1 MIRGFTARLAWR
13 EGRAAYGRLSVFVTS
28 IALGVGSLVA
38 IHSFRADV
46 QRSLGDQARAL
57 LGADVRISSNRA
69 FPETFEAVLDS
80 MAAQERDVARTTTLA
95 SMVLDIRSQ
104 GVRLFQIQGV
114 DPGYP
119 YYGEVTST
127 PNAAWREIH
136 EDPGAV
142 ADPAVFI
149 QLDAAIGDTLLIG
162 EARVVLR
169 GEVTGLP
176 TELGF
181 QSAIGPRIY
190 ISRAQVPATGLLT
203 FGSIARYHANF
214 RMPEREDRDEFWN
227 RNHELLEANQLRY
240 TTAGVR
246 AQEMSAAVE
255 DVSRYLGLMGLAA
268 LFLGGIGVAS
278 AIHVYIREKVIT
290 VAVLRCLGALQRTL
304 FTAYLLQAAGLA
316 LVGSALGVA
325 LGMAVQRGLPV
336 VLSGLLPA
344 GVTTQVS
351 WLALGTGVLLGVW
364 VAIMFA
370 LGPLLEV
377 RGVSPLIA
385 LRHEFEPPKRTDAQ
399 RIGAFVLLALTLVGL
414 TVLEAPSP
422 NQGIGFAV
430 VLGGVALSLW
440 ATARVLIL
448 ATRRFFPHGMSYP
461 VRQGVS
467 NLFRPRNQTVSVTL
481 ALGFGAFVIGTVG
494 LVESSL
500 TQAFTLEAGA
510 GRWNLLLFDVQSDQR
525 ATVES
530 FVDSRA
536 SGRLAVTPLV
546 PSRLSAINGTPVEA
560 LLERPRGERP
570 SSWAM
575 RREYRHTYR
584 ADLSGSEVMVA
595 GAWWD
600 ESRVE
605 GGDAAAG
612 AAITG
617 DGAAGDALAGNRS
630 ASGRMAGDGSDGVA
644 RISME
649 ADLAESLRVGLGDQ
663 LTWDFGGV
671 PVESR
676 ITSLR
681 TVDWA
686 RFETNFY
693 VVFEPGALE
702 EAPQTAVILAR
713 IEGERERAEMQR
725 DLVVRFANVSVL
737 DLSLLQRTI
746 DDILQRA
753 NQGIRFLGVFSTVA
767 GVLVLIGS
775 LSTSRY
781 QRMRESALL
790 KTLGARR
797 RVVLKILTV
806 EYAVLGSLATTAG
819 LVLAIFAGWLMTW
832 TVFEVPFRL
841 DLARIGTVWL
851 WVTAVTVVV
860 GLIGSRGVI
869 SRPPLAVLR
878 DVAG

>member
-1 MIRGFTARLAWR
+1 MIRGFAARLAWR
-13 EGRAAYGRLSVFVTS
+13 EGRASYRRLSVFVTS

-57 LGADVRISSNRA
+57 LGADVRVSSRRA
-69 FPETFEAVLDS
+69 FPETFDAVLDS
-80 MAAQERDVARTTTLA
+80 MAEQGRDVARTTTLA
-95 SMVLDIRSQ
+95 SMVLDTRSQ

-114 DPGYP
+114 DSGYP

-127 PNAAWREIH
+127 PDGAWMEIH
-136 EDPGAV
+136 EGPWAV

-149 QLDAAIGDTLLIG
+149 QLDAVVGDTLLIG
-162 EARVVLR
+162 EARFVLR

-176 TELGF
+176 TDLGF
-181 QSAIGPRIY
+181 QSAIGPRFY
-190 ISRAQVPATGLLT
+190 ISRARLPATGLLT

-214 RMPEREDRDEFWN
+214 RMPEREDRDEFWD
-227 RNHELLEANQLRY
+227 RNHELLEANQLRH
-240 TTAGVR
+240 TTAGIR

-316 LVGSALGVA
+316 LIGSVLGVG
-325 LGMAVQRGLPV
+325 LGMAVQRGLPL
-336 VLSGLLPA
+336 VLSGLLPV

-351 WLALGTGVLLGVW
+351 WLAVGAGVLLGVW

-377 RGVSPLIA
+377 RGVSPLLA
-385 LRHEFEPPKRTDAQ
+385 LRHDFEPPKRTDAL
-399 RIGAFVLLALTLVGL
+399 RVGAFVLLALTLLGL
-414 TVLEAPSP
+414 TIMEAPSS
-422 NQGIGFAV
+422 NQGIGFAI
-430 VLGGVALSLW
+430 VLGGVGLSLW

-448 ATRRFFPHGMSYP
+448 ATKRFFPHRMSYP

-467 NLFRPRNQTVSVTL
+467 NLYRPRNQTVSVTL

-494 LVESSL
+494 LVEASL

-510 GRWNLLLFDVQSDQR
+510 GGWNLLLFDVQSDQR
-525 ATVES
+525 TTVED

-536 SGRLAVTPLV
+536 SGPLEVTPLV
-546 PSRLSAINGTPVEA
+546 PARLLAIKGTPVET
-560 LLERPRGERP
+560 LRDLPREERP

-584 ADLSGSEVMVA
+584 AELSGSEVMVE

-600 ESRVE
+600 ESTVDDDQR
-605 GGDAAAG
+605 A
-612 AAITG
+612 
-617 DGAAGDALAGNRS
+617 DGVVA
-630 ASGRMAGDGSDGVA
+630 GVA

-649 ADLAESLRVGLGDQ
+649 ADLAESLRVGLGDHI
-663 LTWDFGGV
+663 TWDFAGV
-671 PVESR
+671 PIESR

-681 TVDWA
+681 SVDWA

-693 VVFEPGALE
+693 VIFEPGTLE

-737 DLSLLQRTI
+737 DLSRLQQTI
-746 DDILQRA
+746 DEILQRA

-767 GVLVLIGS
+767 GVLVLIGA

-797 RVVLKILTV
+797 RVVLEVLTV
-806 EYAVLGSLATTAG
+806 EYAMLGSLATAAG
-819 LVLAIFAGWLMTW
+819 LVLAIFAGWMMTW

-851 WVTAVTVVV
+851 WVTAVTVAV

>member
-1 MIRGFTARLAWR
+1 MIRSFAARLAWR
-13 EGRAAYGRLSVFVTS
+13 EGRAGYRRLSVFVSS

-57 LGADVRISSNRA
+57 LGADVRVSSRRA
-69 FPETFEAVLDS
+69 FPETFDAVLDS
-80 MAAQERDVARTTTLA
+80 MAAQGRDVARTTTLA
-95 SMVLDIRSQ
+95 SMVLDTRSQ

-114 DPGYP
+114 DSGYP

-127 PNAAWREIH
+127 PNAAWRELH
-136 EDPGAV
+136 EGPWAV

-149 QLDAAIGDTLLIG
+149 QLDAVVGDTLLIG
-162 EARVVLR
+162 EARFVLR

-181 QSAIGPRIY
+181 QSAIGPRLY
-190 ISRAQVPATGLLT
+190 ISRARLPGTGLLT

-214 RMPEREDRDEFWN
+214 RMPEREDRAEFRD
-227 RNHELLEANQLRY
+227 RNDELLEANQLRY
-240 TTAGVR
+240 TTAGIR
-246 AQEMSAAVE
+246 AREMSSAVE
-255 DVSRYLGLMGLAA
+255 DVSRYLGLLGLAA

-278 AIHVYIREKVIT
+278 AIHVYIREKVVT
-290 VAVLRCLGALQRTL
+290 VAVLRCLGALQRTV

-316 LVGSALGVA
+316 LIGSVLGVG
-325 LGMAVQRGLPV
+325 LGMAVQRGLPL
-336 VLSGLLPA
+336 VLSGLLPV

-351 WLALGTGVLLGVW
+351 WLALGAGILLGVW

-385 LRHEFEPPKRTDAQ
+385 LRHDFEPPKRTDVL
-399 RIGAFVLLALTLVGL
+399 RIGAFVLLTLTLVGL
-414 TVLEAPSP
+414 TVMEAPSR
-422 NQGIGFAV
+422 NQGIGFAI
-430 VLGGVALSLW
+430 VLGGVGLSLW

-448 ATRRFFPHGMSYP
+448 ATKRFFPHGMSYP

-467 NLFRPRNQTVSVTL
+467 NLFRPRHQTVSVTL

-494 LVESSL
+494 LVEASL
-500 TQAFTLEAGA
+500 TQAFTLEAGV
-510 GRWNLLLFDVQSDQR
+510 GGWNLLLFDVQSDQR
-525 ATVES
+525 TTVED

-536 SGRLAVTPLV
+536 SGPLEVTPLV
-546 PSRLSAINGTPVEA
+546 PSRLLAIKGTPVA
-560 LLERPRGERP
+560 TLLELPGGERP

-584 ADLSGSEVMVA
+584 AELSGAEVLVA

-600 ESRVE
+600 EPPVDD
-605 GGDAAAG
+605 GDQE
-612 AAITG
+612 
-617 DGAAGDALAGNRS
+617 AGDEG
-630 ASGRMAGDGSDGVA
+630 AGDGVAGVA

-649 ADLAESLRVGLGDQ
+649 ADLAESLRVGLGDHI
-663 LTWDFGGV
+663 TWDFAGV

-681 TVDWA
+681 SVDWV

-693 VVFEPGALE
+693 VIFEPGTLE

-713 IEGERERAEMQR
+713 IEGERERAELQR

-737 DLSLLQRTI
+737 DLSRLQETI
-746 DDILQRA
+746 DAMLQRA

-767 GVLVLIGS
+767 GVLVLIGA

-790 KTLGARR
+790 KTLGATR
-797 RVVLKILTV
+797 RVVLKVLTV
-806 EYAVLGSLATTAG
+806 EYAVLGSLATAAG
-819 LVLAIFAGWLMTW
+819 LVLAIFAGWMMTW

-841 DLARIGTVWL
+841 DLARLGSVWL

-860 GLIGSRGVI
+860 GLIGSRGVV

>member
-1 MIRGFTARLAWR
+1 MIRGFAARLAWR
-13 EGRAAYGRLSVFVTS
+13 EGRAGYRRLSVFVSS

-57 LGADVRISSNRA
+57 LGADVRVSSRRA
-69 FPETFEAVLDS
+69 FPETFDAVLDS
-80 MAAQERDVARTTTLA
+80 MAAQGRDVARTTTLA
-95 SMVLDIRSQ
+95 SMVLDTRSQ
-104 GVRLFQIQGV
+104 AVRLFQIQGV
-114 DPGYP
+114 DSGYP

-136 EDPGAV
+136 EGPWAV

-149 QLDAAIGDTLLIG
+149 QLDAVVGDTLLIG
-162 EARVVLR
+162 EARFVLR

-181 QSAIGPRIY
+181 QSAIGPRLY
-190 ISRAQVPATGLLT
+190 ISRARLPGTGLLT

-214 RMPEREDRDEFWN
+214 RMPEREDRAEFRD
-227 RNHELLEANQLRY
+227 RNGELLEANQLRY
-240 TTAGVR
+240 TTAGIR
-246 AQEMSAAVE
+246 AREMSSAVE
-255 DVSRYLGLMGLAA
+255 DVSRYLGLLGLAA

-290 VAVLRCLGALQRTL
+290 VAVLRCLGALQRTV

-316 LVGSALGVA
+316 LIGSVLGVG
-325 LGMAVQRGLPV
+325 LGMAVQRGLPL
-336 VLSGLLPA
+336 VLSGLLPV

-351 WLALGTGVLLGVW
+351 WLALGAGILLGVW

-385 LRHEFEPPKRTDAQ
+385 LRHDLEPPKRTDVL

-414 TVLEAPSP
+414 TVMEAPSR
-422 NQGIGFAV
+422 NQGIGFTI
-430 VLGGVALSLW
+430 VLGGVGLSLW

-448 ATRRFFPHGMSYP
+448 ATKRFFPHGMSYP

-494 LVESSL
+494 LVEASL
-500 TQAFTLEAGA
+500 TQAFTLETGV
-510 GRWNLLLFDVQSDQR
+510 GGWNLLLFDVQSDQR
-525 ATVES
+525 TTVED

-536 SGRLAVTPLV
+536 SGPLEVTPLV
-546 PSRLSAINGTPVEA
+546 PSRLLAIKGTPVET
-560 LLERPRGERP
+560 LLELPGEERP

-584 ADLSGSEVMVA
+584 AELSGSEVLVA
-595 GAWWD
+595 GAWWEEPPVD
-600 ESRVE
+600 D
-605 GGDAAAG
+605 GDQE
-612 AAITG
+612 
-617 DGAAGDALAGNRS
+617 
-630 ASGRMAGDGSDGVA
+630 AGDGVAGVA

-649 ADLAESLRVGLGDQ
+649 ADLAESLRVGLGDHI
-663 LTWDFGGV
+663 TWDFAGV

-681 TVDWA
+681 SVDWA

-693 VVFEPGALE
+693 VIFEPGTLE

-713 IEGERERAEMQR
+713 IEGERERAELQR

-737 DLSLLQRTI
+737 DLSRLQATI
-746 DDILQRA
+746 DAILQRA

-767 GVLVLIGS
+767 GVLVLIGA

-790 KTLGARR
+790 KTLGATR
-797 RVVLKILTV
+797 RVVLKVLTV
-806 EYAVLGSLATTAG
+806 EYAVLGSLATAAG
-819 LVLAIFAGWLMTW
+819 LVLAIFAGWMMTW

-841 DLARIGTVWL
+841 DLARLGSVWL

-860 GLIGSRGVI
+860 GLIGSRGVV

>member
-1 MIRGFTARLAWR
+1 MIRGFAARLAWR
-13 EGRAAYGRLSVFVTS
+13 EGRAAYRRLSVFVSS

-46 QRSLGDQARAL
+46 QRSLGEQARAL

-69 FPETFEAVLDS
+69 FPESFDAVLDS
-80 MAAQERDVARTTTLA
+80 MAAQGRDVARTTTLA
-95 SMVLDIRSQ
+95 SMVLDTRSQ
-104 GVRLFQIQGV
+104 GVRLFQVQAV
-114 DPGYP
+114 EPGYP
-119 YYGEVTST
+119 FYGEVTST
-127 PNAAWREIH
+127 PNAAWGEIH
-136 EDPGAV
+136 DGPWAV

-149 QLDAAIGDTLLIG
+149 QLGAAVGDTLLIG
-162 EARVVLR
+162 EARFVLR

-181 QSAIGPRIY
+181 QSAIGPRVY
-190 ISRAQVPATGLLT
+190 ISLGQLPATGLLA
-203 FGSIARYHANF
+203 FGSIVRYHANF
-214 RMPEREDRDEFWN
+214 RMPAREDQDEFWDGQL
-227 RNHELLEANQLRY
+227 ELLEANQLQF
-240 TTAGVR
+240 TTAGLR
-246 AQEMSAAVE
+246 AQEMSSAVE
-255 DVSRYLGLMGLAA
+255 DLSRYLGLMGLTA

-278 AIHVYIREKVIT
+278 AINVYIREKVVT
-290 VAVLRCLGALQRTL
+290 VAILRCLGALQRTL
-304 FTAYLLQAAGLA
+304 FTAYLLQAAALA
-316 LVGSALGVA
+316 LIGSVLGVG
-325 LGMAVQRGLPV
+325 LGMVVQRVLPFA
-336 VLSGLLPA
+336 LSGLLPA

-351 WLALGTGVLLGVW
+351 WLALGAGIALGVW
-364 VAIMFA
+364 VAVMFA

-385 LRHEFEPPKRTDAQ
+385 LRHDFEPPKRTDAL
-399 RIGAFVLLALTLVGL
+399 RIGAFLLLALTLVVL

-422 NQGIGFAV
+422 EQGIAFALA
-430 VLGGVALSLW
+430 LGVVALSLW

-494 LVESSL
+494 LVEVSL

-510 GRWNLLLFDVQSDQR
+510 GRWNLLLFDVQPDQR
-525 ATVES
+525 ELVES
-530 FVDSRA
+530 FVGSR
-536 SGRLAVTPLV
+536 SSVPLEVTPLV
-546 PSRLSAINGTPVEA
+546 PSRLSEINGTPVEA
-560 LLERPRGERP
+560 LLERPREERP

-584 ADLSGSEVMVA
+584 AELSASEVMVA

-600 ESRVE
+600 EPTV
-605 GGDAAAG
+605 
-612 AAITG
+612 G
-617 DGAAGDALAGNRS
+617 DGDEAA
-630 ASGRMAGDGSDGVA
+630 GVA

-649 ADLAESLRVGLGDQ
+649 VDLAESLRVGLGDRV
-663 LTWDFGGV
+663 TWDFAGV
-671 PVESR
+671 PIESR

-681 TVDWA
+681 SVDWA

-693 VVFEPGALE
+693 VIFEPGTLE

-713 IEGERERAEMQR
+713 IEGEQGRAELQR
-725 DLVVRFANVSVL
+725 DLVLRFANVSVL
-737 DLSLLQRTI
+737 DLSLLQQTI
-746 DDILQRA
+746 DTILERA
-753 NQGIRFLGVFSTVA
+753 KQGIRFLGVFSTVA
-767 GVLVLIGS
+767 GVFVLIGA
-775 LSTSRY
+775 LATSRY

-806 EYAVLGSLATTAG
+806 EYAMLGSLAAAAG
-819 LVLAIFAGWLMTW
+819 LVLAICAGWMMTRM
-832 TVFEVPFRL
+832 VFEVPFRL
-841 DLARIGTVWL
+841 DLVRLGSVWL
-851 WVTAVTVVV
+851 WITAVTVVV
-860 GLIGSRGVI
+860 GLLGSRGML

>member
-1 MIRGFTARLAWR
+1 MIRSFAARLAWR
-13 EGRAAYGRLSVFVTS
+13 EGRAGYRRLSVFVSS

-57 LGADVRISSNRA
+57 LGADVRVSSRRA
-69 FPETFEAVLDS
+69 FPETFDAVLDS
-80 MAAQERDVARTTTLA
+80 MAAQGRDVARTTTLA
-95 SMVLDIRSQ
+95 SMVLDTRSQ

-114 DPGYP
+114 DSGYP

-136 EDPGAV
+136 EGPWAV

-149 QLDAAIGDTLLIG
+149 QLDAVVGDTLLIG
-162 EARVVLR
+162 EARFVLR

-181 QSAIGPRIY
+181 QSAIGPRLY
-190 ISRAQVPATGLLT
+190 ISRARLPGTGLLT

-214 RMPEREDRDEFWN
+214 RMPEREDRAEFRD
-227 RNHELLEANQLRY
+227 RNDELLEANQLRY
-240 TTAGVR
+240 TTAGIR
-246 AQEMSAAVE
+246 AREMSSAVE
-255 DVSRYLGLMGLAA
+255 DVSRYLGLLGLAA

-278 AIHVYIREKVIT
+278 AIHVYIREKVVT
-290 VAVLRCLGALQRTL
+290 VAVLRCLGALQRTV
-304 FTAYLLQAAGLA
+304 FTAYLLQAVGLA
-316 LVGSALGVA
+316 LIGSVLGVG
-325 LGMAVQRGLPV
+325 LGMAVQRGLPL
-336 VLSGLLPA
+336 VLSGLLPV

-351 WLALGTGVLLGVW
+351 WLALGAGILLGVW

-385 LRHEFEPPKRTDAQ
+385 LRHDFEPPKRTDVL
-399 RIGAFVLLALTLVGL
+399 RIGAFVLLTLTLVGL
-414 TVLEAPSP
+414 TVMEAPSR
-422 NQGIGFAV
+422 NQGIGFAI
-430 VLGGVALSLW
+430 VLGGVGLSLW

-448 ATRRFFPHGMSYP
+448 ATKRFFPHGMSYP

-494 LVESSL
+494 LVEASL
-500 TQAFTLEAGA
+500 TQAFTLEAGV
-510 GRWNLLLFDVQSDQR
+510 GGWNFLLFDVQSDQR
-525 ATVES
+525 TTVED

-536 SGRLAVTPLV
+536 SGPLEVTPLV
-546 PSRLSAINGTPVEA
+546 PSRLLAIKGTPVET
-560 LLERPRGERP
+560 LLELPGGERP

-584 ADLSGSEVMVA
+584 AELSGSEVLVA

-600 ESRVE
+600 EPPVDD
-605 GGDAAAG
+605 GDQE
-612 AAITG
+612 
-617 DGAAGDALAGNRS
+617 AGDEG
-630 ASGRMAGDGSDGVA
+630 AGDGVAGVA

-649 ADLAESLRVGLGDQ
+649 ADLAESLRVGLGDHI
-663 LTWDFGGV
+663 TWDFAGV

-681 TVDWA
+681 SVDWV

-693 VVFEPGALE
+693 VIFEPGTLE

-713 IEGERERAEMQR
+713 IEGERERAELQR

-737 DLSLLQRTI
+737 DLSRLQETI
-746 DDILQRA
+746 DAILQRA

-767 GVLVLIGS
+767 GVLVLIGA

-790 KTLGARR
+790 KTLGATR
-797 RVVLKILTV
+797 RVVLKVLTV
-806 EYAVLGSLATTAG
+806 EYAVLGSLATAAG
-819 LVLAIFAGWLMTW
+819 LVLAIFAGWMMTW

-841 DLARIGTVWL
+841 DLARLGSVWL

-860 GLIGSRGVI
+860 GLIGSRGVV

>member
-1 MIRGFTARLAWR
+1 MIRGFAARLAWR
-13 EGRAAYGRLSVFVTS
+13 EGRAAYRRLSVFVSS

-46 QRSLGDQARAL
+46 HRSLGDQARAL
-57 LGADVRISSNRA
+57 LGADVRVWSNRE
-69 FPETFEAVLDS
+69 FPEAFDAVLDS
-80 MAAQERDVARTTTLA
+80 MAGQGRDVARTTTLA
-95 SMVLDIRSQ
+95 SMVLDTRSQ
-104 GVRLFQIQGV
+104 GVRLVQIQGV

-119 YYGEVTST
+119 YYGNITST
-127 PNAAWREIH
+127 PDAAWAGIH
-136 EDPGAV
+136 QGPWAV
-142 ADPAVFI
+142 ADPAVLI
-149 QLDAAIGDTLLIG
+149 QLDAAVGDTLLIG
-162 EARVVLR
+162 EARFVLR
-169 GEVTGLP
+169 GGVVGLP
-176 TELGF
+176 TDVGF
-181 QSAIGPRIY
+181 QSAIGPRVY
-190 ISRAQVPATGLLT
+190 ISRDELPSTGLLT

-214 RMPEREDRDEFWN
+214 RMPERADRDEFYD
-227 RNHELLEANQLRY
+227 RNSELLEANQLQY
-240 TTAGVR
+240 TTAGRR
-246 AQEMSAAVE
+246 AQEMSSAVE
-255 DVSRYLGLMGLAA
+255 DVSGYLGLMGLAA

-316 LVGSALGVA
+316 LIGSLVGVG
-325 LGMAVQRGLPV
+325 LGMAVQRGLPL
-336 VLSGLLPA
+336 VLTGLLPV

-351 WLALGTGVLLGVW
+351 WLALGAGVALGVW

-385 LRHEFEPPKRTDAQ
+385 LRHDFEPPKRTDAL
-399 RIGAFVLLALTLVGL
+399 RVGAFVLLAATLVGL
-414 TVLEAPSP
+414 TVLEAPEAD
-422 NQGIGFAV
+422 QGIGFAM
-430 VLGGVALSLW
+430 VLGGVALALW

-448 ATRRFFPHGMSYP
+448 ATKRFFPHGMSYP

-494 LVESSL
+494 LVEASL

-525 ATVES
+525 ETVED
-530 FVDSRA
+530 FLDSRA
-536 SGRLAVTPLV
+536 SGPLEVTPLV
-546 PSRLSAINGTPVEA
+546 PSQMLAINGTPVET
-560 LLERPRGERP
+560 LLGMPREERPR
-570 SSWAM
+570 SWAM
-575 RREYRHTYR
+575 RRQYRHTYR
-584 ADLSGSEVMVA
+584 AELTGSEVLLA

-600 ESRVE
+600 GTTAGE
-605 GGDAAAG
+605 GD
-612 AAITG
+612 
-617 DGAAGDALAGNRS
+617 DGAGSGVARGGRVGDELAGEGV
-630 ASGRMAGDGSDGVA
+630 ADVA

-649 ADLAESLRVGLGDQ
+649 AELAEDLRVGLGDRV
-663 LTWDFGGV
+663 TWDFAGV
-671 PVESR
+671 PVESE

-702 EAPQTAVILAR
+702 EAPQTAVVLAL
-713 IEGERERAEMQR
+713 IEGEQERAEMQR

-737 DLSLLQRTI
+737 DLSRLQQTI
-746 DDILQRA
+746 DDILARA
-753 NQGIRFLGVFSTVA
+753 NQGIRFLGVFTTFA
-767 GVLVLIGS
+767 GVLVLIGA
-775 LSTSRY
+775 LATSRY

-797 RVVLKILTV
+797 RVVLKVLTV
-806 EYAVLGSLATTAG
+806 EYAMLGSLAAAAG
-819 LVLAIFAGWLMTW
+819 VVLAIFAGWMMTSN
-832 TVFEVPFRL
+832 VFEVPFRL
-841 DLARIGTVWL
+841 DVARLGTVWL

-860 GLIGSRGVI
+860 GLIGSRSVLA
-869 SRPPLAVLR
+869 RPPLAVLR

>member
-1 MIRGFTARLAWR
+1 MIRGFAARLAWR
-13 EGRAAYGRLSVFVTS
+13 EGRAAYGRLTVFVSS

-46 QRSLGDQARAL
+46 QRSIGEQARTL
-57 LGADVRISSNRA
+57 LGADVRVSSNRA
-69 FPETFEAVLDS
+69 FPETFDAVLDS
-80 MAAQERDVARTTTLA
+80 MAEQDREVARTTTLV
-95 SMVLDIRSQ
+95 SMVLDTRSEGIRLLQVQ
-104 GVRLFQIQGV
+104 GVAS
-114 DPGYP
+114 GYP

-127 PNAAWREIH
+127 PDAAWAEIH
-136 EDPGAV
+136 EGPSVV

-149 QLDAAIGDTLLIG
+149 QLGAAVGDTLLIG
-162 EARVVLR
+162 EARFVLR

-181 QSAIGPRIY
+181 QTAIGPRVY
-190 ISRAQVPATGLLT
+190 ISLDRLPSTGLLT

-214 RMPEREDRDEFWN
+214 RMPEREDRDEFWD
-227 RNHELLEANQLRY
+227 RNGELLDANQLEF
-240 TTAGVR
+240 TTAGIR
-246 AQEMSAAVE
+246 AQEMSSAVE
-255 DVSRYLGLMGLAA
+255 DFSRYLGLMGLTA

-278 AIHVYIREKVIT
+278 AINVYIREKVVS
-290 VAVLRCLGALQRTL
+290 VAVLRCLGALQGTI

-316 LVGSALGVA
+316 LIGSILGVG
-325 LGMAVQRGLPV
+325 LGTAVQWGLPLALAGV
-336 VLSGLLPA
+336 LPA

-351 WLALGTGVLLGVW
+351 WLALGAGVALGVW

-385 LRHEFEPPKRTDAQ
+385 LRHDFEPAKRTDFR
-399 RIGAFVLLALTLVGL
+399 RIGAFLLLALTLVGL
-414 TVLEAPSP
+414 TVLEAPTP
-422 NQGIGFAV
+422 DQGIRFAAA
-430 VLGGVALSLW
+430 LGGVGLSLW
-440 ATARVLIL
+440 AMARVLIL
-448 ATRRFFPHGMSYP
+448 AARRFFPHRMSYP
-461 VRQGVS
+461 IRQGVS

-494 LVESSL
+494 LVEASL

-510 GRWNLLLFDVQSDQR
+510 GRWNLLLFDVQPDQR
-525 ATVES
+525 ESVES
-530 FVDSRA
+530 FVGSRS
-536 SGRLAVTPLV
+536 SGPLEVTPLV
-546 PSRLSAINGTPVEA
+546 PSQLSAINGIPVET
-560 LLERPRGERP
+560 LLTLPEGERP

-575 RREYRHTYR
+575 RREFRHTYR
-584 ADLSGSEVMVA
+584 AELSGSEVMVA
-595 GAWWD
+595 GDWWD
-600 ESRVE
+600 DEVAV
-605 GGDAAAG
+605 GGDGGGRGTG
-612 AAITG
+612 AERVSG
-617 DGAAGDALAGNRS
+617 DGVAGI
-630 ASGRMAGDGSDGVA
+630 A

-649 ADLAESLRVGLGDQ
+649 VELAESLRVGLGDHV
-663 LTWDFGGV
+663 TWDFAGV

-681 TVDWA
+681 SVDWA

-693 VVFEPGALE
+693 VIFEPGVLE

-713 IEGERERAEMQR
+713 VDGEQERAELQR
-725 DLVVRFANVSVL
+725 DLVVRFANVAVL
-737 DLSLLQRTI
+737 DLSLLQQTI
-746 DDILQRA
+746 DAILRQA

-767 GVLVLIGS
+767 GVLVLIGA
-775 LSTSRY
+775 LATSRY

-790 KTLGARR
+790 KTLGATR
-797 RVVLKILTV
+797 RVILQILTV

-819 LVLAIFAGWLMTW
+819 LVLAIGAGWMMAR

-841 DLARIGTVWL
+841 DLVRIGGVWL

-860 GLIGSRGVI
+860 GLIGSRGAL

>member
-1 MIRGFTARLAWR
+1 MIRSFAARLAWR
-13 EGRAAYGRLSVFVTS
+13 EGRAAYRRLSVFVSS

-57 LGADVRISSNRA
+57 LGADVRISSRRE
-69 FPETFEAVLDS
+69 FPEAFDAVLDS
-80 MAAQERDVARTTTLA
+80 MAGQGRDVARTTTLA

-114 DPGYP
+114 DAGYP
-119 YYGEVTST
+119 YYGEFTST
-127 PNAAWREIH
+127 PDAAWTEIH
-136 EDPGAV
+136 EGPWAV

-149 QLDAAIGDTLLIG
+149 QLDAAVGDTLLIG
-162 EARVVLR
+162 EARFVLR
-169 GEVTGLP
+169 GGVTGLP
-176 TELGF
+176 TDVGF
-181 QSAIGPRIY
+181 QSAIGPRVY
-190 ISRAQVPATGLLT
+190 ISRDRLSSTGLLT
-203 FGSIARYHANF
+203 FGSIVRYHANF
-214 RMPEREDRDEFWN
+214 RMPEREDRAQFRDRN
-227 RNHELLEANQLRY
+227 RELLEVNQLRY
-240 TTAGVR
+240 TTAGGR
-246 AQEMSAAVE
+246 AREMSSAVE
-255 DVSRYLGLMGLAA
+255 DVSRYLGLLGLAA

-278 AIHVYIREKVIT
+278 AIHVYIREKVVTI
-290 VAVLRCLGALQRTL
+290 AVLRCLGALQRTL

-316 LVGSALGVA
+316 LIGSVLGVG
-325 LGMAVQRGLPV
+325 LGMAVQRVLPL
-336 VLSGLLPA
+336 VLTGLLPV

-351 WLALGTGVLLGVW
+351 WLALGAGVALGVW

-385 LRHEFEPPKRTDAQ
+385 LRHDFEPPKRTDAL
-399 RIGAFVLLALTLVGL
+399 RVAAFVLLAVTLVGL
-414 TVLEAPSP
+414 TVLEAPSDE
-422 NQGIGFAV
+422 GIGFAI
-430 VLGGVALSLW
+430 VLGGVALALW

-448 ATRRFFPHGMSYP
+448 ATKRFFPHGMSYP

-494 LVESSL
+494 LVEASL

-525 ATVES
+525 ETVED
-530 FVDSRA
+530 FLDSRA
-536 SGRLAVTPLV
+536 SGPLEVTPLV
-546 PSRLSAINGTPVEA
+546 PSQLLAINGIPVET
-560 LLERPRGERP
+560 LLEAPRGERP
-570 SSWAM
+570 RSWAM
-575 RREYRHTYR
+575 RRQYRHTYR
-584 ADLSGSEVMVA
+584 AELTSSEALVA

-600 ESRVE
+600 TPAVFE
-605 GGDAAAG
+605 GEEGAG
-612 AAITG
+612 SDGTG
-617 DGAAGDALAGNRS
+617 DELAGDEGA
-630 ASGRMAGDGSDGVA
+630 GVA

-649 ADLAESLRVGLGDQ
+649 ADLAESLCVGLGDRI
-663 LTWDFGGV
+663 TWDFAGV
-671 PVESR
+671 PIESR

-681 TVDWA
+681 SVDWA
-686 RFETNFY
+686 RFQTNFY
-693 VVFEPGALE
+693 VVFEPGTLE
-702 EAPQTAVILAR
+702 EAPQTAVVLALV
-713 IEGERERAEMQR
+713 EGEQERAEMQR
-725 DLVVRFANVSVL
+725 DLVLRFANVSVL
-737 DLSLLQRTI
+737 DLSRLQQTI
-746 DDILQRA
+746 DEILQRA

-767 GVLVLIGS
+767 GVLVLIGA

-797 RVVLKILTV
+797 GVVLKILTV
-806 EYAVLGSLATTAG
+806 EYAVLGSLATAAG

-841 DLARIGTVWL
+841 DLARIGAVWL
-851 WVTAVTVVV
+851 WVTGVTLVV

-878 DVAG
+878 EVAV

>member
-1 MIRGFTARLAWR
+1 MIRSFAARLAWR
-13 EGRAAYGRLSVFVTS
+13 EGRAAYRRLSVFVSS

-57 LGADVRISSNRA
+57 LGADVRISSRRE
-69 FPETFEAVLDS
+69 FPEAFDAVLDS
-80 MAAQERDVARTTTLA
+80 MAGQGRDVARTTTLA

-114 DPGYP
+114 DAGYP
-119 YYGEVTST
+119 YYGEFTST
-127 PNAAWREIH
+127 PDAAWTEIH
-136 EDPGAV
+136 EGPWAV

-149 QLDAAIGDTLLIG
+149 QLDAAVGDTLLIG
-162 EARVVLR
+162 EARFVLR
-169 GEVTGLP
+169 GGVTGLP
-176 TELGF
+176 TDVGF
-181 QSAIGPRIY
+181 QSAIGPRVY
-190 ISRAQVPATGLLT
+190 ISRDRLSSTGLLT
-203 FGSIARYHANF
+203 FGSIVRYHANF
-214 RMPEREDRDEFWN
+214 RMPEREDRAQFRDRN
-227 RNHELLEANQLRY
+227 RELLEVNQLRY
-240 TTAGVR
+240 TTAGGR
-246 AQEMSAAVE
+246 AREMSSAVE
-255 DVSRYLGLMGLAA
+255 DVSRYLGLLGLAA

-278 AIHVYIREKVIT
+278 AIHVYIREKVVTI
-290 VAVLRCLGALQRTL
+290 AVLRCLGALQRTL

-316 LVGSALGVA
+316 LIGSVLGVG
-325 LGMAVQRGLPV
+325 LGMAVQRVLPL
-336 VLSGLLPA
+336 VLTGLLPV

-351 WLALGTGVLLGVW
+351 WLALGAGVALGVW

-385 LRHEFEPPKRTDAQ
+385 LRHDFEPPKRTDAL
-399 RIGAFVLLALTLVGL
+399 RVAAFVLLAVTLVGL
-414 TVLEAPSP
+414 TVLEAPSDE
-422 NQGIGFAV
+422 GIGFAI
-430 VLGGVALSLW
+430 VLGGVALALW

-448 ATRRFFPHGMSYP
+448 ATKRFFPHGMSYP

-494 LVESSL
+494 LVEASL

-525 ATVES
+525 ETVEN
-530 FVDSRA
+530 FLDSRA
-536 SGRLAVTPLV
+536 SGPLEVTPLV
-546 PSRLSAINGTPVEA
+546 PSQLLAINGIPVET
-560 LLERPRGERP
+560 LLEAPRGERP
-570 SSWAM
+570 RSWAM
-575 RREYRHTYR
+575 RRQYRHTYR
-584 ADLSGSEVMVA
+584 AELTSSEALVA

-600 ESRVE
+600 TPAVFKGEE
-605 GGDAAAG
+605 GAG
-612 AAITG
+612 SDGTG
-617 DGAAGDALAGNRS
+617 DELAGDEGA
-630 ASGRMAGDGSDGVA
+630 GVA

-649 ADLAESLRVGLGDQ
+649 ADLAESLRVGLGDRI
-663 LTWDFGGV
+663 TWDFAGV
-671 PVESR
+671 PIESR

-681 TVDWA
+681 SVDWA
-686 RFETNFY
+686 RFQTNFY
-693 VVFEPGALE
+693 VVFEPGTLE
-702 EAPQTAVILAR
+702 EAPQTAVVLALV
-713 IEGERERAEMQR
+713 EGEQERAEMQR
-725 DLVVRFANVSVL
+725 DLVLRFANVSVL
-737 DLSLLQRTI
+737 DLSRLQQTI
-746 DDILQRA
+746 DEILQRA

-767 GVLVLIGS
+767 GVLVLIGA

-797 RVVLKILTV
+797 GVVLKILTV
-806 EYAVLGSLATTAG
+806 EYAVLGSLATAAG

-841 DLARIGTVWL
+841 DLARIGAVWL
-851 WVTAVTVVV
+851 WVTGVTLVV

-878 DVAG
+878 EVAG

>member
-1 MIRGFTARLAWR
+1 MIRGFAARLAWR
-13 EGRAAYGRLSVFVTS
+13 EGRAAYRRLSVFVSS

-38 IHSFRADV
+38 IHSFRSDV
-46 QRSLGDQARAL
+46 QRSLGEQARAL
-57 LGADVRISSNRA
+57 LGADVRVSSNQA
-69 FPETFEAVLDS
+69 FPEAFDAVLDS
-80 MAAQERDVARTTTLA
+80 MAGLERDVARTTTLV

-114 DPGYP
+114 DSGYP

-127 PNAAWREIH
+127 PDAAWAEIH
-136 EDPGAV
+136 DGPWAV
-142 ADPAVFI
+142 ADPAAFI
-149 QLDAAIGDTLLIG
+149 QLDAAVGDTLLIG
-162 EARVVLR
+162 EARFVLR
-169 GEVTGLP
+169 GEVVGLP

-181 QSAIGPRIY
+181 QSAIGPRLY
-190 ISRAQVPATGLLT
+190 ISRGRLPSTGLLT
-203 FGSIARYHANF
+203 FGSIVRYHANF
-214 RMPEREDRDEFWN
+214 RMPEREDRDEFYD
-227 RNHELLEANQLRY
+227 RHSELLTANQLQY
-240 TTAGVR
+240 TTAGRR
-246 AQEMSAAVE
+246 AQEMSSAVE

-278 AIHVYIREKVIT
+278 AINVYIREKVVT

-316 LVGSALGVA
+316 LIGSVLGVG
-325 LGMAVQRGLPV
+325 LGMVVQWGLPL
-336 VLSGLLPA
+336 VLTGLLPV

-351 WLALGTGVLLGVW
+351 WLALGAGIALGVW
-364 VAIMFA
+364 VAVMFA

-377 RGVSPLIA
+377 RDVSPLIA
-385 LRHEFEPPKRTDAQ
+385 LRHDFEPQKRTDSL
-399 RIGAFVLLALTLVGL
+399 RVGAFVLLALTLVGL
-414 TVLEAPSP
+414 TVLEAPDP
-422 NQGIGFAV
+422 DQGIRFAI

-440 ATARVLIL
+440 AMARVLIL

-494 LVESSL
+494 LVEGSL

-510 GRWNLLLFDVQSDQR
+510 GRWNLLLFDVQPDQR
-525 ATVES
+525 ETVEG
-530 FVDSRA
+530 FVGPLS
-536 SGRLAVTPLV
+536 SGPLEVTPLV
-546 PSRLSAINGTPVEA
+546 PSRLSAINGTPVET

-570 SSWAM
+570 SRWAM

-584 ADLSGSEVMVA
+584 AELSGSEGLVA

-600 ESRVE
+600 EPSV
-605 GGDAAAG
+605 GDRDEAA
-612 AAITG
+612 
-617 DGAAGDALAGNRS
+617 
-630 ASGRMAGDGSDGVA
+630 GVA

-649 ADLAESLRVGLGDQ
+649 VDLAESLRVGLGDHV
-663 LTWDFGGV
+663 TWDFAGV

-681 TVDWA
+681 SVDWA

-693 VVFEPGALE
+693 VIFEPGTLE
-702 EAPQTAVILAR
+702 EAPQSAVILSR
-713 IEGERERAEMQR
+713 IEGAQERAELQR

-737 DLSLLQRTI
+737 DLSLLQQTI
-746 DDILQRA
+746 DTILQRA

-767 GVLVLIGS
+767 GVFVLIGA
-775 LSTSRY
+775 LATSRY

-790 KTLGARR
+790 KTLGAKR
-797 RVVLKILTV
+797 RVVLQILTV
-806 EYAVLGSLATTAG
+806 EYAVLGSLATAAG
-819 LVLAIFAGWLMTW
+819 LVLAIFAGWMMTW
-832 TVFEVPFRL
+832 TVFEVPFSL
-841 DLARIGTVWL
+841 DLGRIGTVWL
-851 WVTAVTVVV
+851 WVTGVTVVV
-860 GLIGSRGVI
+860 GLIGSRGALA
-869 SRPPLAVLR
+869 RPPLAVLR

>member
-1 MIRGFTARLAWR
+1 MIRGFAARLAWR
-13 EGRAAYGRLSVFVTS
+13 EGRAAYGRLSVFVSS

-57 LGADVRISSNRA
+57 LGADVRVSSRRA
-69 FPETFEAVLDS
+69 FPETFEVVLDS
-80 MAAQERDVARTTTLA
+80 MAAQGRDVARTTTLA
-95 SMVLDIRSQ
+95 SMVLDARSQ

-114 DPGYP
+114 DSGYP
-119 YYGEVTST
+119 YYGEITST
-127 PNAAWREIH
+127 PNGAWREIQ
-136 EDPGAV
+136 EGPWAV

-149 QLDAAIGDTLLIG
+149 QLDAVVGDTLLIG
-162 EARVVLR
+162 EARFVLR

-176 TELGF
+176 TDLGF
-181 QSAIGPRIY
+181 QSAIGPRVY
-190 ISRAQVPATGLLT
+190 VSRDRLSSTGLLT
-203 FGSIARYHANF
+203 FGSIVRYHANF
-214 RMPEREDRDEFWN
+214 RMPDREDRAEFRD
-227 RNHELLEANQLRY
+227 RNGELLEANQLRY
-240 TTAGVR
+240 TTAGGR
-246 AQEMSAAVE
+246 AREMSSAVE
-255 DVSRYLGLMGLAA
+255 DVARYLGLLGLAA

-304 FTAYLLQAAGLA
+304 CTAYLLQAAGLA
-316 LVGSALGVA
+316 LIGSVLGVG
-325 LGMAVQRGLPV
+325 LGMAVQRGLP
-336 VLSGLLPA
+336 LLLTGLLPV

-351 WLALGTGVLLGVW
+351 WLTVGAGVALGVW

-385 LRHEFEPPKRTDAQ
+385 LRHDFEPPKRTDGLRVA
-399 RIGAFVLLALTLVGL
+399 AFVLLAATLVAL
-414 TVLEAPSP
+414 TVLEAPSDE
-422 NQGIGFAV
+422 GIGFAI
-430 VLGGVALSLW
+430 VLGGVALALW
-440 ATARVLIL
+440 ATARGLIL

-461 VRQGVS
+461 IRQGVS

-494 LVESSL
+494 LVEASL

-525 ATVES
+525 ETVQD
-530 FVDSRA
+530 FLDSRA
-536 SGRLAVTPLV
+536 SGPLEVTPLV
-546 PSRLSAINGTPVEA
+546 PSQLLAINGTPVETLREA
-560 LLERPRGERP
+560 PRGERP
-570 SSWAM
+570 RSWAM

-584 ADLSGSEVMVA
+584 SELTGSEALVA
-595 GAWWD
+595 GTWWD
-600 ESRVE
+600 EPPV
-605 GGDAAAG
+605 DD
-612 AAITG
+612 G
-617 DGAAGDALAGNRS
+617 DGGP
-630 ASGRMAGDGSDGVA
+630 GDGVAGEGVAGVA

-649 ADLAESLRVGLGDQ
+649 ADLAESLRVGLGDHI
-663 LTWDFGGV
+663 TWDFAGV

-681 TVDWA
+681 SVDWA

-693 VVFEPGALE
+693 VIFEPGTLE

-713 IEGERERAEMQR
+713 VEGERERAELQR

-737 DLSLLQRTI
+737 DLSRLQQTI
-746 DDILQRA
+746 DAILQRA

-767 GVLVLIGS
+767 GVLVLIGA

-797 RVVLKILTV
+797 QVVLKVLTV
-806 EYAVLGSLATTAG
+806 EYAVLGSLATAAG
-819 LVLAIFAGWLMTW
+819 LVLAIFAGWMMTW

-841 DLARIGTVWL
+841 DLARIGAVWL

>member
-1 MIRGFTARLAWR
+1 
-13 EGRAAYGRLSVFVTS
+13 
-28 IALGVGSLVA
+28 VA

-57 LGADVRISSNRA
+57 LGADVRVSSNRA
-69 FPETFEAVLDS
+69 FPEAFDAVLDS

-95 SMVLDIRSQ
+95 SMVLDTRSQ

-114 DPGYP
+114 DAGYP

-127 PNAAWREIH
+127 PTGAWTVIH
-136 EDPGAV
+136 DGPSAV

-149 QLDAAIGDTLLIG
+149 QLDAAVGDTLLIG
-162 EARVVLR
+162 EVRFVLR
-169 GEVTGLP
+169 GEVIGLP

-181 QSAIGPRIY
+181 QSAIGPRLY
-190 ISRAQVPATGLLT
+190 ISRAQLPATGLLT

-214 RMPEREDRDEFWN
+214 RMPERQDRDEFWD
-227 RNHELLEANQLRY
+227 RNHELLEANQLRF

-316 LVGSALGVA
+316 LIGSVLGVG
-325 LGMAVQRGLPV
+325 LGMLVQRGLPF

-351 WLALGTGVLLGVW
+351 WVALGAGILLGVW
-364 VAIMFA
+364 VAVMFA

-385 LRHEFEPPKRTDAQ
+385 LRHDFEPPKRIDAL
-399 RIGAFVLLALTLVGL
+399 RIGAFILLALTLVGL
-414 TVLEAPSP
+414 TVLEAPSAT
-422 NQGIGFAV
+422 QGIGFAI
-430 VLGGVALSLW
+430 VLAGVALSLW
-440 ATARVLIL
+440 ATARLLIL
-448 ATRRFFPHGMSYP
+448 ATKRFFPHRMSYP

-494 LVESSL
+494 LVEASL

-510 GRWNLLLFDVQSDQR
+510 GRWNLLLFDVQPDQR
-525 ATVES
+525 ATVED
-530 FVDSRA
+530 FVGSRA
-536 SGRLAVTPLV
+536 SGPLAVTPLV
-546 PSRLSAINGTPVEA
+546 PSRLSAINGTPVET
-560 LLERPRGERP
+560 LLELPQGERP
-570 SSWAM
+570 SPWAM

-584 ADLSGSEVMVA
+584 AEISGSEVMVA
-595 GAWWD
+595 GVWWD
-600 ESRVE
+600 GSTT
-605 GGDAAAG
+605 GGG
-612 AAITG
+612 GGGIG
-617 DGAAGDALAGNRS
+617 DPVA
-630 ASGRMAGDGSDGVA
+630 GVA

-649 ADLAESLRVGLGDQ
+649 TDLAESLRVGLGDHV
-663 LTWDFGGV
+663 TWDFAGV

-693 VVFEPGALE
+693 VIFEPGTLE

-713 IEGERERAEMQR
+713 VEGERERAELQR

-737 DLSLLQRTI
+737 DLSLLQQTI
-746 DDILQRA
+746 DEILQRA

-767 GVLVLIGS
+767 GVLVLIGA

-797 RVVLKILTV
+797 RVVLEILTV
-806 EYAVLGSLATTAG
+806 EYALLGSLATAAG
-819 LVLAIFAGWLMTW
+819 LVLAIFAGWMMTSM
-832 TVFEVPFRL
+832 VFEVPFRL
-841 DLARIGTVWL
+841 DLARLGTVWL

-860 GLIGSRGVI
+860 GLIGSWGVI

-878 DVAG
+878 DVGG

>member
-1 MIRGFTARLAWR
+1 MIRGFAARLAWR
-13 EGRAAYGRLSVFVTS
+13 EGRAGYRRLSVFVSS

-57 LGADVRISSNRA
+57 LGADVRVSSRRA
-69 FPETFEAVLDS
+69 FPETFDAVLDS
-80 MAAQERDVARTTTLA
+80 MAAQGRDVARTTTLA
-95 SMVLDIRSQ
+95 SMVLDTRSQ
-104 GVRLFQIQGV
+104 AVRLFQIQGV
-114 DPGYP
+114 DSGYP

-136 EDPGAV
+136 EGPWAV

-149 QLDAAIGDTLLIG
+149 QLDAVVGDTLLIG
-162 EARVVLR
+162 EARFVLR

-181 QSAIGPRIY
+181 QSAIGPRLY
-190 ISRAQVPATGLLT
+190 ISRARLPGTGLLT

-214 RMPEREDRDEFWN
+214 RMPEREDRAEFRD
-227 RNHELLEANQLRY
+227 RNGELLEANQLRY
-240 TTAGVR
+240 TTAGIR
-246 AQEMSAAVE
+246 AREMSSAVE
-255 DVSRYLGLMGLAA
+255 DVSRYLGLLGLAA

-290 VAVLRCLGALQRTL
+290 VAVLRCLGALQRTV

-316 LVGSALGVA
+316 LIGSVLGVG
-325 LGMAVQRGLPV
+325 LGMAVQRGLPL
-336 VLSGLLPA
+336 VLSGLLPV

-351 WLALGTGVLLGVW
+351 WLALGAGILLGVW

-385 LRHEFEPPKRTDAQ
+385 LRHDLEPPKRTDVL

-414 TVLEAPSP
+414 TVMETPSR
-422 NQGIGFAV
+422 NQGIGFTI
-430 VLGGVALSLW
+430 VLGGVGLSLW

-448 ATRRFFPHGMSYP
+448 ATKRFFPHGMSYP

-494 LVESSL
+494 LVEASL
-500 TQAFTLEAGA
+500 TQAFTLETGV
-510 GRWNLLLFDVQSDQR
+510 GGWNLLLFDVQSDQR
-525 ATVES
+525 TTVED

-536 SGRLAVTPLV
+536 SGPLEVTPLV
-546 PSRLSAINGTPVEA
+546 PSRLLAIKGTPVET
-560 LLERPRGERP
+560 LLELPGEERP

-584 ADLSGSEVMVA
+584 AELSGSEVLVA
-595 GAWWD
+595 GAWWEEPPVD
-600 ESRVE
+600 D
-605 GGDAAAG
+605 GDQE
-612 AAITG
+612 
-617 DGAAGDALAGNRS
+617 
-630 ASGRMAGDGSDGVA
+630 AGDGVAGVA

-649 ADLAESLRVGLGDQ
+649 ADLAESLRVGLGDHI
-663 LTWDFGGV
+663 TWDFAGV

-681 TVDWA
+681 SVDWA

-693 VVFEPGALE
+693 VIFEPGTLE

-713 IEGERERAEMQR
+713 IEGERERAELQR

-737 DLSLLQRTI
+737 DLSRLQATI
-746 DDILQRA
+746 DAILQRA

-767 GVLVLIGS
+767 GVLVLIGA

-790 KTLGARR
+790 KTLGATR
-797 RVVLKILTV
+797 RVVLKVLTV
-806 EYAVLGSLATTAG
+806 EYAVLGSLATAAG
-819 LVLAIFAGWLMTW
+819 LVLAIFAGWMMTW

-841 DLARIGTVWL
+841 DLARLGSVWL

-860 GLIGSRGVI
+860 GLIGSRGVV

>member
-1 MIRGFTARLAWR
+1 MIRGFAARLAWR
-13 EGRAAYGRLSVFVTS
+13 EGRAGYRRLSVFVSS

-46 QRSLGDQARAL
+46 QRSLGDQARSL
-57 LGADVRISSNRA
+57 LGADVRVSSRRA
-69 FPETFEAVLDS
+69 FPETFDAVLDS
-80 MAAQERDVARTTTLA
+80 MAAQGRDVARTTTLA
-95 SMVLDIRSQ
+95 SMVLDTRSQ

-114 DPGYP
+114 DSGYP

-136 EDPGAV
+136 EGPWAV

-149 QLDAAIGDTLLIG
+149 QLDAVVGDTLLIG
-162 EARVVLR
+162 EARFVLR

-181 QSAIGPRIY
+181 QSAIGPRLY
-190 ISRAQVPATGLLT
+190 ISRARLPGTGLLT

-214 RMPEREDRDEFWN
+214 RMPEREDRAEFRD
-227 RNHELLEANQLRY
+227 RNGELLEANQLRY
-240 TTAGVR
+240 TTAGIR
-246 AQEMSAAVE
+246 AREMSSAVE
-255 DVSRYLGLMGLAA
+255 DVSRYLGLLGLAA

-290 VAVLRCLGALQRTL
+290 VAVLRCLGALQRTV

-316 LVGSALGVA
+316 LIGSVLGVG
-325 LGMAVQRGLPV
+325 LGMAVQRGLPL
-336 VLSGLLPA
+336 VLSGLLPV

-351 WLALGTGVLLGVW
+351 WLALGAGILLGVW

-385 LRHEFEPPKRTDAQ
+385 LRHDLEPPKRTDVL

-414 TVLEAPSP
+414 TVMEAPSR
-422 NQGIGFAV
+422 NQGIGFAI
-430 VLGGVALSLW
+430 VLGGVGLSLW

-448 ATRRFFPHGMSYP
+448 ATKRFFPHGMSYP

-467 NLFRPRNQTVSVTL
+467 NLFRPQNQTVSVTL
-481 ALGFGAFVIGTVG
+481 ALGFGAFVIGTMG
-494 LVESSL
+494 LVEGSL
-500 TQAFTLEAGA
+500 TQAFTLEAGV
-510 GRWNLLLFDVQSDQR
+510 GGWNLLLFDVQSDQR
-525 ATVES
+525 TTVED

-536 SGRLAVTPLV
+536 SGPLEVTPLV
-546 PSRLSAINGTPVEA
+546 PSRLLAIKGTPVEV
-560 LLERPRGERP
+560 LLEAPRGERP
-570 SSWAM
+570 QSWAM

-584 ADLSGSEVMVA
+584 SELTGSEALVA

-600 ESRVE
+600 EPPVDD
-605 GGDAAAG
+605 GDQE
-612 AAITG
+612 
-617 DGAAGDALAGNRS
+617 
-630 ASGRMAGDGSDGVA
+630 AGDGVAGVA

-649 ADLAESLRVGLGDQ
+649 ADLAESLHVGLGDHI
-663 LTWDFGGV
+663 TWDFAGV

-681 TVDWA
+681 SVDWA

-693 VVFEPGALE
+693 VIFEPGTLE

-713 IEGERERAEMQR
+713 IEGERERAELQR

-737 DLSLLQRTI
+737 DLSRLQATI
-746 DDILQRA
+746 DAILQRA

-767 GVLVLIGS
+767 GVLVLIGA

-790 KTLGARR
+790 KTLGATR
-797 RVVLKILTV
+797 RVVLKVLTV
-806 EYAVLGSLATTAG
+806 EYAVLGSLATAAG
-819 LVLAIFAGWLMTW
+819 LVLAIFAGWMMTW

-841 DLARIGTVWL
+841 DLARLGSVWL

-860 GLIGSRGVI
+860 GLIGSRGVV

>member
-1 MIRGFTARLAWR
+1 VIRSFAARLAWR
-13 EGRAAYGRLSVFVTS
+13 EGRAAYRRLSVFVTS

-57 LGADVRISSNRA
+57 LGADVRVSSNRE
-69 FPETFEAVLDS
+69 FPQAFEAVLDS
-80 MAAQERDVARTTTLA
+80 MAGQGRDVARTTTLA
-95 SMVLDIRSQ
+95 SMVLDTRSQ
-104 GVRLFQIQGV
+104 GVRLFQVQGV
-114 DPGYP
+114 QRGYP
-119 YYGEVTST
+119 YYGDITAVPDE
-127 PNAAWREIH
+127 AWAVIH
-136 EDPGAV
+136 EGPWVV

-162 EARVVLR
+162 EARFVLR
-169 GEVTGLP
+169 GQVIGMP
-176 TELGF
+176 TEVGF
-181 QSAIGPRIY
+181 QSAIGPRVY
-190 ISRAQVPATGLLT
+190 IAHDRIPSTGLLT

-214 RMPEREDRDEFWN
+214 RMPERVDRDAFRD
-227 RNHELLEANQLRY
+227 RNDQVLEVNQLRY
-240 TTAGVR
+240 TTAA
-246 AQEMSAAVE
+246 AQAREMSSAVE

-304 FTAYLLQAAGLA
+304 FAAYVLQSAGLA
-316 LVGSALGVA
+316 LIGSLIGVG
-325 LGMAVQRGLPV
+325 LGMAVQRGLP
-336 VLSGLLPA
+336 LLLTGLLPV

-351 WLALGTGVLLGVW
+351 WLALGAGVALGVW

-385 LRHEFEPPKRTDAQ
+385 LRHDFEPPRRTDAL
-399 RIGAFVLLALTLVGL
+399 RVGAFVLLAVTLVGL
-414 TVLEAPSP
+414 TVLEAPEAD
-422 NQGIGFAV
+422 QGIGFAIA
-430 VLGGVALSLW
+430 LGVVALALW
-440 ATARVLIL
+440 ATARVLIY
-448 ATRRFFPHGMSYP
+448 ATKRFFPHGLSYP

-494 LVESSL
+494 LVETSL
-500 TQAFTLEAGA
+500 TQAFSLEAGA
-510 GRWNLLLFDVQSDQR
+510 GNWNLLLFDVQADQR
-525 ATVES
+525 EAVED
-530 FVDSRA
+530 FLDSRVA
-536 SGRLAVTPLV
+536 GPLEVTPLV
-546 PSRLSAINGTPVEA
+546 PSQLSAINGVPVET
-560 LLERPRGERP
+560 LLEAPRGERP
-570 SSWAM
+570 RSWAL
-575 RREYRHTYR
+575 RRQYRHTYR
-584 ADLSGSEVMVA
+584 PELTDSEVLVA
-595 GAWWD
+595 GDWWD
-600 ESRVE
+600 APAEPA
-605 GGDAAAG
+605 D
-612 AAITG
+612 
-617 DGAAGDALAGNRS
+617 
-630 ASGRMAGDGSDGVA
+630 VA
-644 RISME
+644 RVSME
-649 ADLAESLRVGLGDQ
+649 VELAEDLRVGLGDQ
-663 LTWDFGGV
+663 ITWDFGGV

-702 EAPQTAVILAR
+702 QAPQTAVVLAL
-713 IEGERERAEMQR
+713 IEGEQERAEMQR

-737 DLSLLQRTI
+737 DLSRLQQTI
-746 DDILQRA
+746 DEILARA

-767 GVLVLIGS
+767 GVLVLIGA

-797 RVVLKILTV
+797 RVVLKILTI
-806 EYAVLGSLATTAG
+806 EYAVLGSLAAAAG
-819 LVLAIFAGWLMTW
+819 VVLAIIAGWMMTSN
-832 TVFEVPFRL
+832 VFEVPFRL
-841 DLARIGTVWL
+841 DLVRLGTVWL

-860 GLIGSRGVI
+860 GLIGSRGVLA
-869 SRPPLAVLR
+869 RPPLAVLR
-878 DVAG
+878 DVGE

>member
-1 MIRGFTARLAWR
+1 MIRGFAARLAWR
-13 EGRAAYGRLSVFVTS
+13 EGRAAYRRLSVFVSS

-57 LGADVRISSNRA
+57 LGADVRVSSNRA
-69 FPETFEAVLDS
+69 FPEAFDAVLDS

-95 SMVLDIRSQ
+95 SMVLDTRSQ

-114 DPGYP
+114 DAGYP

-127 PNAAWREIH
+127 PTGAWTVIH
-136 EDPGAV
+136 DGPSAV

-149 QLDAAIGDTLLIG
+149 QLDAAVGDTLLIG
-162 EARVVLR
+162 EVRFVLR
-169 GEVTGLP
+169 GEVIGLP

-181 QSAIGPRIY
+181 QSAIGPRLY
-190 ISRAQVPATGLLT
+190 ISRAQLPATGLLT

-214 RMPEREDRDEFWN
+214 RMPERQDRDEFWD
-227 RNHELLEANQLRY
+227 RNHELLEANQLRF

-316 LVGSALGVA
+316 LIGSVLGVG
-325 LGMAVQRGLPV
+325 LGMLVQRGLPF

-351 WLALGTGVLLGVW
+351 WVALGAGILLGVW
-364 VAIMFA
+364 VAVMFA

-385 LRHEFEPPKRTDAQ
+385 LRHDFEPPKRIDAL
-399 RIGAFVLLALTLVGL
+399 RIGAFILLALTLVGL
-414 TVLEAPSP
+414 TVLEAPSAT
-422 NQGIGFAV
+422 QGIGFAI
-430 VLGGVALSLW
+430 VLAGVALSLW
-440 ATARVLIL
+440 ATARLLIL
-448 ATRRFFPHGMSYP
+448 ATKRFFPHRMSYP

-494 LVESSL
+494 LVEASL

-510 GRWNLLLFDVQSDQR
+510 GRWNLLLFDVQPDQR
-525 ATVES
+525 ATVED
-530 FVDSRA
+530 FVGSRA
-536 SGRLAVTPLV
+536 SGPLAVTPLV
-546 PSRLSAINGTPVEA
+546 PSRLSAINGTPVET
-560 LLERPRGERP
+560 LLELPQGERP

-584 ADLSGSEVMVA
+584 AEISGSEVMVA
-595 GAWWD
+595 GVWWD
-600 ESRVE
+600 GSTT
-605 GGDAAAG
+605 GGG
-612 AAITG
+612 GGGIG
-617 DGAAGDALAGNRS
+617 DPVA
-630 ASGRMAGDGSDGVA
+630 GVA

-649 ADLAESLRVGLGDQ
+649 TDLAESLRVGLGDHV
-663 LTWDFGGV
+663 TWDFAGV

-693 VVFEPGALE
+693 VIFEPGTLE

-713 IEGERERAEMQR
+713 VEGERERAELQR

-737 DLSLLQRTI
+737 DLSLLQQTI
-746 DDILQRA
+746 DEILQRA

-767 GVLVLIGS
+767 GVLVLIGA

-797 RVVLKILTV
+797 RVVLEILTV
-806 EYAVLGSLATTAG
+806 EYALLGSLATAAG
-819 LVLAIFAGWLMTW
+819 LVLAIFAGWMMTSM
-832 TVFEVPFRL
+832 VFEVPFRL
-841 DLARIGTVWL
+841 DLARLGTVWL

-860 GLIGSRGVI
+860 GLIGSWGVI

-878 DVAG
+878 DVGG

>member
-1 MIRGFTARLAWR
+1 MIRGFAARLAWR
-13 EGRAAYGRLSVFVTS
+13 EGRAGYRRLSVFVSS

-57 LGADVRISSNRA
+57 LGADVRVSSRRA
-69 FPETFEAVLDS
+69 FPETFDAVLDS
-80 MAAQERDVARTTTLA
+80 MAAQGRDVARTTTLA
-95 SMVLDIRSQ
+95 SMVLDTRSQ

-114 DPGYP
+114 DSGYP

-136 EDPGAV
+136 EGPWAV

-149 QLDAAIGDTLLIG
+149 QLDAVVGDTLLIG
-162 EARVVLR
+162 EAQFVLR

-181 QSAIGPRIY
+181 QSAIGPRLY
-190 ISRAQVPATGLLT
+190 ISRARLPGTGLLT
-203 FGSIARYHANF
+203 FGSIVRYHANF
-214 RMPEREDRDEFWN
+214 RMPEREDRAEFRD
-227 RNHELLEANQLRY
+227 RNGELLEANQLRY
-240 TTAGVR
+240 TTAGIR
-246 AQEMSAAVE
+246 AREMSSAVE
-255 DVSRYLGLMGLAA
+255 DVARYLGLLGLAA

-290 VAVLRCLGALQRTL
+290 AAVLRCLGALQRTV

-316 LVGSALGVA
+316 LIGSVLGVG
-325 LGMAVQRGLPV
+325 LGMAVQRGLPL
-336 VLSGLLPA
+336 VLSGLLPV

-351 WLALGTGVLLGVW
+351 WLALGAGILLGVW

-385 LRHEFEPPKRTDAQ
+385 LRHDFEPPKRTNVL

-414 TVLEAPSP
+414 TVMEAPSR
-422 NQGIGFAV
+422 NQGIGFAI
-430 VLGGVALSLW
+430 VLGGVGLSLW

-448 ATRRFFPHGMSYP
+448 ATKRFSPHGMSYP

-494 LVESSL
+494 LVEASL
-500 TQAFTLEAGA
+500 TQAFTLETGV
-510 GRWNLLLFDVQSDQR
+510 GGWNLLLFDVQSDQR
-525 ATVES
+525 TTVED

-536 SGRLAVTPLV
+536 SGPLEVTPLV
-546 PSRLSAINGTPVEA
+546 PSRLLAIKGTPVET
-560 LLERPRGERP
+560 LLELPGGERP
-570 SSWAM
+570 SSRAM

-584 ADLSGSEVMVA
+584 AELSGSEALVA

-600 ESRVE
+600 EPPVDDGDQEAGDE
-605 GGDAAAG
+605 GG
-612 AAITG
+612 G
-617 DGAAGDALAGNRS
+617 DG
-630 ASGRMAGDGSDGVA
+630 MAGVA

-649 ADLAESLRVGLGDQ
+649 ADLAERLRVGLGDHI
-663 LTWDFGGV
+663 TWDFAGV

-681 TVDWA
+681 SVDWA

-693 VVFEPGALE
+693 VIFEPGTLE

-713 IEGERERAEMQR
+713 IEGERERAELQR

-737 DLSLLQRTI
+737 DLSRLQETI
-746 DDILQRA
+746 DAILQRA

-767 GVLVLIGS
+767 GVLVLIGA

-790 KTLGARR
+790 KTLGATR
-797 RVVLKILTV
+797 RVVRKVLTV
-806 EYAVLGSLATTAG
+806 EYAVLGSLATAAG
-819 LVLAIFAGWLMTW
+819 LVLAIFGGWMMTW

-841 DLARIGTVWL
+841 DLARLGSVWL

-860 GLIGSRGVI
+860 GLIGSRGVV

>member
-1 MIRGFTARLAWR
+1 MIRGFAARLAWR
-13 EGRAAYGRLSVFVTS
+13 EGRAGYRRLSVFVSS

-57 LGADVRISSNRA
+57 LGADVRVSSRRA
-69 FPETFEAVLDS
+69 FPETFDAVLDS
-80 MAAQERDVARTTTLA
+80 MAAQGRDVARTTTLA
-95 SMVLDIRSQ
+95 SMVLDTRSQ
-104 GVRLFQIQGV
+104 AVRLFQIQGV
-114 DPGYP
+114 DSGYP

-136 EDPGAV
+136 EGPWAV

-149 QLDAAIGDTLLIG
+149 QLDAVVGDTLLIG
-162 EARVVLR
+162 EARFVLR

-181 QSAIGPRIY
+181 QSAIGPRLY
-190 ISRAQVPATGLLT
+190 ISRARLPGTGLLT

-214 RMPEREDRDEFWN
+214 RMPEREDRAEFRD
-227 RNHELLEANQLRY
+227 RNGELLEANQLRY
-240 TTAGVR
+240 TTAGIR
-246 AQEMSAAVE
+246 AREMSSAVE
-255 DVSRYLGLMGLAA
+255 DVFRYLGLLGLAA

-290 VAVLRCLGALQRTL
+290 VAVLRCLGALQRTV

-316 LVGSALGVA
+316 LIGSVLGVG
-325 LGMAVQRGLPV
+325 LGMAVQRGLPL
-336 VLSGLLPA
+336 VLSGLLPV

-351 WLALGTGVLLGVW
+351 WLALGAGILLGVW

-385 LRHEFEPPKRTDAQ
+385 LRHDLEPPKRTDVL

-414 TVLEAPSP
+414 TVMEAPSR
-422 NQGIGFAV
+422 NQGIGFTI
-430 VLGGVALSLW
+430 VLGGVGLSLW

-448 ATRRFFPHGMSYP
+448 ATKRFFPHGMSYP

-494 LVESSL
+494 LVEASL
-500 TQAFTLEAGA
+500 TQAFTLETGV
-510 GRWNLLLFDVQSDQR
+510 GGWNLLLFDVQSDQR
-525 ATVES
+525 TTVED

-536 SGRLAVTPLV
+536 SGPLEVTPLV
-546 PSRLSAINGTPVEA
+546 PSRLLAIKGTPVET
-560 LLERPRGERP
+560 LLELPGEERP

-584 ADLSGSEVMVA
+584 AELSGSEVLVA

-600 ESRVE
+600 EPPVDD
-605 GGDAAAG
+605 GDQE
-612 AAITG
+612 
-617 DGAAGDALAGNRS
+617 
-630 ASGRMAGDGSDGVA
+630 AGDGVAGVA
-644 RISME
+644 KISME
-649 ADLAESLRVGLGDQ
+649 ADLAESLRVGLGDHI
-663 LTWDFGGV
+663 TWDFAGV

-681 TVDWA
+681 SVDWA

-693 VVFEPGALE
+693 VIFEPGTLE
-702 EAPQTAVILAR
+702 EVPQTAVILAR
-713 IEGERERAEMQR
+713 IEGERERAELQR

-737 DLSLLQRTI
+737 DLSRLQATI
-746 DDILQRA
+746 DAILQRA

-767 GVLVLIGS
+767 GVLVLIGA

-790 KTLGARR
+790 KTLGATR
-797 RVVLKILTV
+797 RVVLKVLTV
-806 EYAVLGSLATTAG
+806 EYAVLGSLATAAG
-819 LVLAIFAGWLMTW
+819 LVLAIFAGWMMTW

-841 DLARIGTVWL
+841 DLARLGSVWL

-860 GLIGSRGVI
+860 GLIGSRGVV

>member
-1 MIRGFTARLAWR
+1 MIRGFAARLAWR
-13 EGRAAYGRLSVFVTS
+13 EGRAGYRRLSVFVSS

-57 LGADVRISSNRA
+57 LGADVRVSSRRA
-69 FPETFEAVLDS
+69 FPETFDAVLDS
-80 MAAQERDVARTTTLA
+80 MAAQGRDVARTTTLA
-95 SMVLDIRSQ
+95 SMVLDTRSQ

-114 DPGYP
+114 DSGYP

-136 EDPGAV
+136 EGPWAV

-149 QLDAAIGDTLLIG
+149 QLDAVVGDTLLIG
-162 EARVVLR
+162 EARFVLR

-181 QSAIGPRIY
+181 QSAIGPRLY
-190 ISRAQVPATGLLT
+190 ISRARLPGTGLLI

-214 RMPEREDRDEFWN
+214 RMPEREDQAEFRD
-227 RNHELLEANQLRY
+227 RNGELLEANQLRY
-240 TTAGVR
+240 TTAGIR
-246 AQEMSAAVE
+246 AREMSSAVE
-255 DVSRYLGLMGLAA
+255 DVSRYLGLLGLAA

-290 VAVLRCLGALQRTL
+290 VAVLRCLGALQRTV

-316 LVGSALGVA
+316 LIGSVLGVGLA
-325 LGMAVQRGLPV
+325 MAVQRGLPL
-336 VLSGLLPA
+336 VLSGLLPV

-351 WLALGTGVLLGVW
+351 WIALGAGILLGVW

-385 LRHEFEPPKRTDAQ
+385 LRHDFEPPKRTDVL

-414 TVLEAPSP
+414 TVMEAPSR
-422 NQGIGFAV
+422 NQGIGFAI
-430 VLGGVALSLW
+430 VLGGVGLSLW

-448 ATRRFFPHGMSYP
+448 ATKRFFPHGMSYP

-494 LVESSL
+494 LVEASL
-500 TQAFTLEAGA
+500 TQAFRLEAGV
-510 GRWNLLLFDVQSDQR
+510 GGWNLLLFDVQSDQR
-525 ATVES
+525 TTVED

-536 SGRLAVTPLV
+536 SGPLEVTPLV
-546 PSRLSAINGTPVEA
+546 PSRLLAIKGTPVET
-560 LLERPRGERP
+560 LLELPGGERP

-584 ADLSGSEVMVA
+584 AELSGSEVLVA

-600 ESRVE
+600 EPPVDD
-605 GGDAAAG
+605 GDQE
-612 AAITG
+612 
-617 DGAAGDALAGNRS
+617 AGDEG
-630 ASGRMAGDGSDGVA
+630 AGDGVAGVA

-649 ADLAESLRVGLGDQ
+649 ADLAESLRVGLGDHI
-663 LTWDFGGV
+663 TWDFAGV

-681 TVDWA
+681 SVDWV

-693 VVFEPGALE
+693 VIFEPGTLE

-713 IEGERERAEMQR
+713 IEGERERAELQR

-737 DLSLLQRTI
+737 DLSRLQETI
-746 DDILQRA
+746 DAILQRA

-767 GVLVLIGS
+767 GVLVLIGA

-790 KTLGARR
+790 KTLGATR
-797 RVVLKILTV
+797 RVVLKVLTV
-806 EYAVLGSLATTAG
+806 EYAVLGSLATAAG
-819 LVLAIFAGWLMTW
+819 LVLAIFAGWMMTW

-841 DLARIGTVWL
+841 DLARLGSVWL

-860 GLIGSRGVI
+860 GLIGSRGVV

>member
-1 MIRGFTARLAWR
+1 MIRGFAARLAWR

-57 LGADVRISSNRA
+57 LGADVRVSSRTA
-69 FPETFEAVLDS
+69 FPETFHAVLDS
-80 MAAQERDVARTTTLA
+80 MAAQGGDVARTTTLA
-95 SMVLDIRSQ
+95 SMVLDARSQ

-114 DPGYP
+114 DSGYP

-127 PNAAWREIH
+127 PDAAWREIH
-136 EDPGAV
+136 EGPWAV

-149 QLDAAIGDTLLIG
+149 QLDAVVGDTLLIG
-162 EARVVLR
+162 EARFVLR

-176 TELGF
+176 TDLGF
-181 QSAIGPRIY
+181 QSAIGPRLY
-190 ISRAQVPATGLLT
+190 ISRARLPATGLLT
-203 FGSIARYHANF
+203 FGSIVRYHANF
-214 RMPEREDRDEFWN
+214 RMPEREDRVEFRDRN
-227 RNHELLEANQLRY
+227 RELLEANQLRY
-240 TTAGVR
+240 TTAGGR
-246 AQEMSAAVE
+246 AREMNEAVE

-316 LVGSALGVA
+316 LVGSVLGVA
-325 LGMAVQRGLPV
+325 LGTAVQRGLPL
-336 VLSGLLPA
+336 VLTGLLPL

-351 WLALGTGVLLGVW
+351 WLALGVGVALGVW

-385 LRHEFEPPKRTDAQ
+385 LRHDFEPPKQTDVL

-414 TVLEAPSP
+414 TVMEAPSG
-422 NQGIGFAV
+422 NQGIGFAI
-430 VLGGVALSLW
+430 VLGGVGLSLW

-448 ATRRFFPHGMSYP
+448 ATKRFFPHGMSYP

-494 LVESSL
+494 LVEASL

-525 ATVES
+525 TTVED

-536 SGRLAVTPLV
+536 SGPLEVTPLV
-546 PSRLSAINGTPVEA
+546 PSRMLAINGTPVEVLREA
-560 LLERPRGERP
+560 PQGEQPR
-570 SSWAM
+570 SWAM

-584 ADLSGSEVMVA
+584 SELTGSEVLVA
-595 GAWWD
+595 GTWWD
-600 ESRVE
+600 EPPVDS
-605 GGDAAAG
+605 GGEV
-612 AAITG
+612 
-617 DGAAGDALAGNRS
+617 AGNEV
-630 ASGRMAGDGSDGVA
+630 AGNGVAGNGMAGVA

-649 ADLAESLRVGLGDQ
+649 ADLAESLRVGLDDHI
-663 LTWDFGGV
+663 TWDFAGV

-681 TVDWA
+681 SVDWA
-686 RFETNFY
+686 RFQTNFY
-693 VVFEPGALE
+693 VIFEPGTLE

-713 IEGERERAEMQR
+713 VEGERERAELQR
-725 DLVVRFANVSVL
+725 DLIDRFANVSVL
-737 DLSLLQRTI
+737 DLSRLQQTI
-746 DDILQRA
+746 DAILQRA

-767 GVLVLIGS
+767 GVLVLIGA

-790 KTLGARR
+790 KTLGASR

-806 EYAVLGSLATTAG
+806 EYAVLGSLATAAG

-841 DLARIGTVWL
+841 DLVRIGTVWL

>member
-1 MIRGFTARLAWR
+1 MIRGFAARLAWR
-13 EGRAAYGRLSVFVTS
+13 EGRAAYRRLSVFVSS

-57 LGADVRISSNRA
+57 LGADVRVSSRRA

-80 MAAQERDVARTTTLA
+80 MAAQGRDVARTTTFA
-95 SMVLDIRSQ
+95 SMVLDARSQ

-114 DPGYP
+114 DSGYP

-136 EDPGAV
+136 EGPWAV

-149 QLDAAIGDTLLIG
+149 QLDAVVGDTLLIG
-162 EARVVLR
+162 EARFVLR

-176 TELGF
+176 TDLGF
-181 QSAIGPRIY
+181 QSAIGPRLY
-190 ISRAQVPATGLLT
+190 ISRARLPGTGLLT

-214 RMPEREDRDEFWN
+214 RMPEREDRAEFRD
-227 RNHELLEANQLRY
+227 RNGELLEANQLRY
-240 TTAGVR
+240 TTAGIR
-246 AQEMSAAVE
+246 AREMSSAVE
-255 DVSRYLGLMGLAA
+255 DVSRYLGLLGLAA

-290 VAVLRCLGALQRTL
+290 VAVLRCLGALQRTV

-316 LVGSALGVA
+316 LIGSVLGVG
-325 LGMAVQRGLPV
+325 LGMAVQRGLPL
-336 VLSGLLPA
+336 VLSGLLPV

-351 WLALGTGVLLGVW
+351 WLALGAGILLGVW

-385 LRHEFEPPKRTDAQ
+385 LRHDFEPPKRTDVL

-414 TVLEAPSP
+414 TVMEAPSR
-422 NQGIGFAV
+422 NQGIGFAI
-430 VLGGVALSLW
+430 VLGGVGLSLW

-448 ATRRFFPHGMSYP
+448 ATKRFFPHGMSYP

-494 LVESSL
+494 LVEASL
-500 TQAFTLEAGA
+500 TQAFTLEAGV
-510 GRWNLLLFDVQSDQR
+510 GGWNLLLFDVQSDQR
-525 ATVES
+525 TTVED
-530 FVDSRA
+530 FVDPRA
-536 SGRLAVTPLV
+536 SGPLEVTPLV
-546 PSRLSAINGTPVEA
+546 PSRLLAIKGTPVET
-560 LLERPRGERP
+560 LLELPGGERP

-584 ADLSGSEVMVA
+584 AELSGSEALVA

-600 ESRVE
+600 EPPVDD
-605 GGDAAAG
+605 GDQE
-612 AAITG
+612 
-617 DGAAGDALAGNRS
+617 AGDEG
-630 ASGRMAGDGSDGVA
+630 AGDGVAGVA

-649 ADLAESLRVGLGDQ
+649 ADLAESLRVGLGDHI
-663 LTWDFGGV
+663 TWDFAGV

-681 TVDWA
+681 SVDWA
-686 RFETNFY
+686 R
-693 VVFEPGALE
+693 
-702 EAPQTAVILAR
+702 
-713 IEGERERAEMQR
+713 
-725 DLVVRFANVSVL
+725 
-737 DLSLLQRTI
+737 
-746 DDILQRA
+746 
-753 NQGIRFLGVFSTVA
+753 
-767 GVLVLIGS
+767 
-775 LSTSRY
+775 
-781 QRMRESALL
+781 
-790 KTLGARR
+790 
-797 RVVLKILTV
+797 
-806 EYAVLGSLATTAG
+806 
-819 LVLAIFAGWLMTW
+819 
-832 TVFEVPFRL
+832 
-841 DLARIGTVWL
+841 
-851 WVTAVTVVV
+851 
-860 GLIGSRGVI
+860 
-869 SRPPLAVLR
+869 
-878 DVAG
+878 

>member
-1 MIRGFTARLAWR
+1 MN
-13 EGRAAYGRLSVFVTS
+13 E
-28 IALGVGSLVA
+28 
-38 IHSFRADV
+38 
-46 QRSLGDQARAL
+46 
-57 LGADVRISSNRA
+57 
-69 FPETFEAVLDS
+69 
-80 MAAQERDVARTTTLA
+80 
-95 SMVLDIRSQ
+95 
-104 GVRLFQIQGV
+104 
-114 DPGYP
+114 
-119 YYGEVTST
+119 
-127 PNAAWREIH
+127 
-136 EDPGAV
+136 
-142 ADPAVFI
+142 
-149 QLDAAIGDTLLIG
+149 
-162 EARVVLR
+162 
-169 GEVTGLP
+169 
-176 TELGF
+176 
-181 QSAIGPRIY
+181 
-190 ISRAQVPATGLLT
+190 
-203 FGSIARYHANF
+203 
-214 RMPEREDRDEFWN
+214 
-227 RNHELLEANQLRY
+227 
-240 TTAGVR
+240 
-246 AQEMSAAVE
+246 AVE

-316 LVGSALGVA
+316 LVGSVLGVA
-325 LGMAVQRGLPV
+325 LGTAVQRGLP
-336 VLSGLLPA
+336 LMLTGLLPL
-344 GVTTQVS
+344 GVTTLVS
-351 WLALGTGVLLGVW
+351 WLALGVGVALGVW

-385 LRHEFEPPKRTDAQ
+385 LRHDFEPPKRTDVL

-414 TVLEAPSP
+414 TVMEAPSG
-422 NQGIGFAV
+422 NQGIGFAI
-430 VLGGVALSLW
+430 VLGGVGLSLW

-448 ATRRFFPHGMSYP
+448 ATKRFFPHGMSYP

-494 LVESSL
+494 LVEASL

-525 ATVES
+525 TTVED

-536 SGRLAVTPLV
+536 SGPLEVTPLV
-546 PSRLSAINGTPVEA
+546 PSRLLAINGTPVEVLREA
-560 LLERPRGERP
+560 PPGERPR
-570 SSWAM
+570 SWAM

-584 ADLSGSEVMVA
+584 SELTGSEVLVA
-595 GAWWD
+595 GTWWD
-600 ESRVE
+600 EPPVDD
-605 GGDAAAG
+605 GGEVAG
-612 AAITG
+612 
-617 DGAAGDALAGNRS
+617 
-630 ASGRMAGDGSDGVA
+630 DGVA

-649 ADLAESLRVGLGDQ
+649 ADLAESLRVGLGDHIM
-663 LTWDFGGV
+663 WDFAGV

-681 TVDWA
+681 SVDWA
-686 RFETNFY
+686 RFQTNFY
-693 VVFEPGALE
+693 VIFEPGTLE

-713 IEGERERAEMQR
+713 VEGERERAELQR
-725 DLVVRFANVSVL
+725 DLIDRFANVSVL
-737 DLSLLQRTI
+737 DLSRLQQTI
-746 DDILQRA
+746 DAILQRA

-767 GVLVLIGS
+767 GVLVLIGA

-797 RVVLKILTV
+797 RVVLKIVTV
-806 EYAVLGSLATTAG
+806 EYAVLGSLATAAG